1 VNGNTKII
9 KLNKSKI
16 NEISLRK
23 ALYWIDEKCSW
34 ELLEEDNHWKI
45 NLTGPDDFI
54 EKELSKLNSNIND
67 NILRYNLSRDSHS
80 TREEI
85 IKNALLKIAQDE

>member
-1 VNGNTKII
+1 MDGNIKII
-9 KLNKSKI
+9 KLKKSKI
-16 NEISLRK
+16 NEISLRS
-23 ALYWIDEKCSW
+23 ALYWVDEKCSW

-45 NLTGPDDFI
+45 NLTGPADFI

-80 TREEI
+80 TREQI
-85 IKNALLKIAQDE
+85 IKNALLKLAKDG

>member
-1 VNGNTKII
+1 MKFHFVVLFIGLMKNAPG
-9 KLNKSKI
+9 
-16 NEISLRK
+16 SLE
-23 ALYWIDEKCSW
+23 D
-34 ELLEEDNHWKI
+34 DNHWKI

-80 TREEI
+80 TREQI
-85 IKNALLKIAQDE
+85 IKNALLKLAQDG